1 MSQGNPL
8 RVLVIVSQRSSQI
21 SKAQNNPE
29 ALLPK
34 AIRLL
39 KSSHVYIPQEAHP
52 ATKLVAAQKWR
63 TRVFFVFDICHTA
76 YDAKLGHLPEQ
87 NKLPVAVVH
96 LSKRNTA
103 YVANAWLSKRVNGD
117 IALFHNANGFGAV
130 PPFVEDHT
138 VGKPPEPL
146 AFEDVWIKS
155 VACVLLILWY
165 LEQ

>member
-1 MSQGNPL
+1 MSHGNPL
-8 RVLVIVSQRSSQI
+8 RVLVIVSHRSSRI

-39 KSSHVYIPQEAHP
+39 KSTHLYDPQESHP
-52 ATKLVAAQKWR
+52 TTKLVAAQIWR

-76 YDAKLGHLPEQ
+76 YDARLGHLPEQ
-87 NKLPVAVVH
+87 NQLPVVVVH
-96 LSKRNTA
+96 LSKKNTA
-103 YVANAWLSKRVNGD
+103 YAANAWLSKRVNRD

-138 VGKPPEPL
+138 VGKPPGYMNPRDI
-146 AFEDVWIKS
+146 A
-155 VACVLLILWY
+155 LLQASCL
-165 LEQ
+165 

>member
-1 MSQGNPL
+1 MSYGNPL
-8 RVLVIVSQRSSQI
+8 RVLVIVSHRSSQI
-21 SKAQNNPE
+21 TKAQNNPE

-39 KSSHVYIPQEAHP
+39 KTRQLYTSQESHPP
-52 ATKLVAAQKWR
+52 TRLVAAQKWR
-63 TRVFFVFDICHTA
+63 TRVFFVFDICHTT

-96 LSKRNTA
+96 LSKKNTA
-103 YVANAWLSKRVNGD
+103 YAANAWLSNRVNRD

-138 VGKPPEPL
+138 VGKRPEYVNPRDISL
-146 AFEDVWIKS
+146 LRAY
-155 VACVLLILWY
+155 CV
-165 LEQ
+165 

>member
-1 MSQGNPL
+1 MSQGKPL
-8 RVLVIVSQRSSQI
+8 RVLVIVSHRSSQI

-39 KSSHVYIPQEAHP
+39 KASHIYTPQEDHP

-63 TRVFFVFDICHTA
+63 TRVFFVFDICHTT

-103 YVANAWLSKRVNGD
+103 YVANAWLSKRVNRD

-130 PPFVEDHT
+130 PPFIEDHT
-138 VGKPPEPL
+138 VGKRPEYVNPRDISL
-146 AFEDVWIKS
+146 FQAS
-155 VACVLLILWY
+155 CL
-165 LEQ
+165 

>member
-1 MSQGNPL
+1 MSQENPL
-8 RVLVIVSQRSSQI
+8 RVLVIVSHRSSQI

-29 ALLPK
+29 ALVPK

-39 KSSHVYIPQEAHP
+39 KASHLYSPQEIHP

-96 LSKRNTA
+96 LSKKNTA
-103 YVANAWLSKRVNGD
+103 YVANAWLSKRVNRD

-138 VGKPPEPL
+138 VGKPPEYMNPRDISL
-146 AFEDVWIKS
+146 LRAS
-155 VACVLLILWY
+155 CV
-165 LEQ
+165 